1 MTPFQGNTRKAVN
14 IFESLAACSDLAL
27 FFKTK
32 TKSNNDNVGENHKSF
47 VYFLSRPV
55 FFRCFEERKK
65 ERKKV
70 NKSLEYEIRDHGD
83 NYFSPNICQGHLLC
97 MMMIFEKENSETKLE
112 ELDEKRLFVQSLC
125 RSFFKH
131 KDLI

>member
-1 MTPFQGNTRKAVN
+1 MKIISLSC
-14 IFESLAACSDLAL
+14 IFSLAPSSSDAL
-27 FFKTK
+27 
-32 TKSNNDNVGENHKSF
+32 
-47 VYFLSRPV
+47 
-55 FFRCFEERKK
+55 KK